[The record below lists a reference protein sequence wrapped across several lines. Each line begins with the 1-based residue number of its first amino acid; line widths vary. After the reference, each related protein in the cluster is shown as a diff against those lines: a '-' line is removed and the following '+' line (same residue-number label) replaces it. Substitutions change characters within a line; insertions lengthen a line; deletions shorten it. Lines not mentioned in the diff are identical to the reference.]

1 MSNHTQETASERE
14 QFVTPGRR
22 TLMLLVVLGLVGF
35 ALYGML

>member
-1 MSNHTQETASERE
+1 MNTNEQVKKDD

-22 TLMLLVVLGLVGF
+22 TLMLLCVLGIVGF

>member
-1 MSNHTQETASERE
+1 MNNNEQVKNND

-22 TLMLLVVLGLVGF
+22 SLMLLCVLGIVGF